1 MSTYAILGMGRFGRA
16 VAETLAENGQ
26 EVLIV
31 DRSPDLVN
39 QAAPFAEQALIADLS
54 DEDSVKELGLSNM
67 DAVIVGMAME
77 LETSILCVMV
87 AKEAGVPMVIAKAR
101 NRRMGDILLKCGA
114 DKIIYPEEETGIRL
128 AKTMLSNDFIDYIGL
143 SEDFGLVQ
151 MRAKKE
157 WVGKNLKELNLRKN
171 YNINVIAMKNNDET
185 FNYLIN
191 PDQPLESSTVLY
203 VVADSEGLQ
212 KIR

>member
-16 VAETLAENGQ
+16 VAQTLAENGQ

-31 DRSPDLVN
+31 DRSQDLVN
-39 QAAPFAEQALIADLS
+39 QAAPFVEQALIADLS
-54 DEDSVKELGLSNM
+54 DEESVKELGLSSM

-128 AKTMLSNDFIDYIGL
+128 AKTMLSKDFIDYIGL
-143 SEDFGLVQ
+143 SEDFGLIQ

-157 WVGKNLKELNLRKN
+157 WVGKNLKELNLRKK
-171 YNINVIAMKNNDET
+171 YNINVIAMKNNGET

-191 PDQPLESSTVLY
+191 PDQPLETNTVLY